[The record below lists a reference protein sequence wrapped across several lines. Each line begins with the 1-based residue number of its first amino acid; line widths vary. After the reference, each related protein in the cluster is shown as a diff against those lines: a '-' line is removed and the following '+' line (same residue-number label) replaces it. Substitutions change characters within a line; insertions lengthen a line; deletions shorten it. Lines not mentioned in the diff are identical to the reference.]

1 MRVRSRQMWAVA
13 LACFLAAP
21 AQSAPLCA
29 KDYPALKD
37 REMVVIDEGEV
48 LEASVDDEKELKS
61 EQRAIVEKAN
71 ALLESRTRIADAKDV
86 AIIDGARALLRDES
100 VWNRADNR
108 ECHTGDFRV
117 SLFCALQFA
126 SRDVTGEYRHRRT
139 ALEEVRI
146 ALEDATRDRQYE
158 HRLMDFN
165 NDPRTK
171 LSDVYAVLEVARG
184 RLLERL
190 KLQEACKL

>member
-1 MRVRSRQMWAVA
+1 M
-13 LACFLAAP
+13 AAQ
-21 AQSAPLCA
+21 AHSAAMCA

-37 REMVVIDEGEV
+37 GEMVIIDEGEV
-48 LEASVDDEKELKS
+48 LEASVDDPSQLKPEL
-61 EQRAIVEKAN
+61 RAIVDKSE
-71 ALLESRTRIADAKDV
+71 ALLASHARIADAKDV

-108 ECHTGDFRV
+108 ECHTGDARV

-126 SRDVTGEYRHRRT
+126 SREVTGEYRHRRT
-139 ALEEVRI
+139 ALEEVRM
-146 ALEDATRDRQYE
+146 ALEDATRDRRYA

-165 NDPRTK
+165 NDPRTR
-171 LSDVYAVLEVARG
+171 LGDVYAVLATARG
-184 RLLERL
+184 RLIERL

>member
-71 ALLESRTRIADAKDV
+71 ALLESRTRIADAKD
-86 AIIDGARALLRDES
+86 AE
-100 VWNRADNR
+100 
-108 ECHTGDFRV
+108 
-117 SLFCALQFA
+117 A
-126 SRDVTGEYRHRRT
+126 SRFENTDKQLPCLLGVNPIINLPHRCC
-139 ALEEVRI
+139 E
-146 ALEDATRDRQYE
+146 
-158 HRLMDFN
+158 
-165 NDPRTK
+165 
-171 LSDVYAVLEVARG
+171 
-184 RLLERL
+184 
-190 KLQEACKL
+190 